1 MGLFSKILGD
11 PNKKVL
17 NKLNG
22 TVSEV
27 NKLEDFFA
35 SKTNSELKEFSQ
47 NLRNKVKEESDSEDI
62 IINSFALVREASK
75 RLIGLRHFDVQILG
89 GLVLHQG
96 KISEMK
102 TGEGKTLVATLPT
115 YLNAIGEDSVH
126 VITVNDYLAKRD
138 AEWMG
143 PIYKFLGLTIGCL
156 QSGAS
161 FIYEFDEES
170 NKGSMTETTRESAYK
185 CDILYGT
192 NNEFGFDYLRD
203 NMAIDHNRQV
213 QSKLVYAIVDEVDNI
228 LIDEART
235 PLIIS
240 GPAKDRSNEYR
251 QYSSIARSLNI
262 EDDFVIDEKTKNVT
276 LTEVGIQKIENNL
289 NIENLYDI
297 ENSELTHFIEN
308 ALKAQFIFKKDQ
320 EYVVKNQQVILV
332 DEFTGRLMQGRR
344 LSDGLH
350 QAIEAKENVK
360 ILAESITYATITL
373 QNFFRMYEKLSGMT
387 GTALTEAEEFYK
399 IYNLEVVEVP
409 TNSELKRNDSSDL
422 IFKDEK
428 AKFSHIVNEASK
440 LQKQK
445 SPVLIG
451 TTSIEKS
458 EIISSML
465 RKNSVPHNVLN
476 AKFHE
481 KEATIIAEAGKPS
494 SVTVATN
501 MAGRGT
507 DIVLGGSTKNSDE
520 WKDDSKKVISNGGL
534 HVIGTERHESR
545 RIDNQLRGRSGR
557 QGDQGESIFYISLE
571 DDLMRIFGSKTLE
584 NVLSKLGLKE
594 GEAITHSLITK
605 SLERAQQKVESHNY
619 DIRKQILRFDDILN
633 DQRKI
638 IYQNRKEILNTK
650 DQSKII
656 EDMIDDYINEII
668 IEAIPQKKY
677 SHEWNPNILNE
688 RIESTFKISL
698 PIEKWFEEEGLDDE
712 EINKRVKNEV
722 NQKLKDKRNKY
733 SIDLFEFAEKR
744 VMLFQIDKDWRE
756 HLAAMDMLRGS
767 VNLRALGG
775 RDPFYE
781 YKKES
786 FDYFDE
792 MLSNQ
797 NERVLNTLFGIELIN
812 ENKKE
817 NISQQPTKRIITKK
831 IGRNDSCPCGS
842 GKKYKIC
849 HGA

>member
-192 NNEFGFDYLRD
+192 NNEFWFDYLRD

-262 EDDFVIDEKTKNVT
+262 EDDFVIKKKKKNVT

-320 EYVVKNQQVILV
+320 EYVVKNQQVIL
-332 DEFTGRLMQGRR
+332 
-344 LSDGLH
+344 
-350 QAIEAKENVK
+350 
-360 ILAESITYATITL
+360 
-373 QNFFRMYEKLSGMT
+373 
-387 GTALTEAEEFYK
+387 
-399 IYNLEVVEVP
+399 
-409 TNSELKRNDSSDL
+409 
-422 IFKDEK
+422 
-428 AKFSHIVNEASK
+428 
-440 LQKQK
+440 
-445 SPVLIG
+445 
-451 TTSIEKS
+451 
-458 EIISSML
+458 
-465 RKNSVPHNVLN
+465 
-476 AKFHE
+476 
-481 KEATIIAEAGKPS
+481 
-494 SVTVATN
+494 
-501 MAGRGT
+501 
-507 DIVLGGSTKNSDE
+507 
-520 WKDDSKKVISNGGL
+520 
-534 HVIGTERHESR
+534 
-545 RIDNQLRGRSGR
+545 
-557 QGDQGESIFYISLE
+557 
-571 DDLMRIFGSKTLE
+571 
-584 NVLSKLGLKE
+584 
-594 GEAITHSLITK
+594 
-605 SLERAQQKVESHNY
+605 
-619 DIRKQILRFDDILN
+619 
-633 DQRKI
+633 
-638 IYQNRKEILNTK
+638 
-650 DQSKII
+650 
-656 EDMIDDYINEII
+656 
-668 IEAIPQKKY
+668 
-677 SHEWNPNILNE
+677 
-688 RIESTFKISL
+688 
-698 PIEKWFEEEGLDDE
+698 
-712 EINKRVKNEV
+712 
-722 NQKLKDKRNKY
+722 
-733 SIDLFEFAEKR
+733 
-744 VMLFQIDKDWRE
+744 
-756 HLAAMDMLRGS
+756 
-767 VNLRALGG
+767 
-775 RDPFYE
+775 
-781 YKKES
+781 
-786 FDYFDE
+786 
-792 MLSNQ
+792 
-797 NERVLNTLFGIELIN
+797 
-812 ENKKE
+812 
-817 NISQQPTKRIITKK
+817 IIT
-831 IGRNDSCPCGS
+831 I
-842 GKKYKIC
+842 
-849 HGA
+849 